1 MNINVKVNC
10 LRLDLKNNVIDLL
23 DSNINVLKTI
33 EIKNKT
39 TLINDKESYNCMVF
53 YHDKIDFIINLVK
66 KGGFFAVE
74 RDNTDF
80 LKEKNLKIQ
89 ELVFYE
95 DRKKLTRHLLDYVIL
110 DTEYS
115 IYNKVNA
122 FIVEV

>member
-1 MNINVKVNC
+1 MKINVEVNC
-10 LRLDLKNNVIDLL
+10 LRLDLKNNGIDLL
-23 DSNINVLKTI
+23 DFNSNVLKSL

-39 TLINDKESYNCMVF
+39 NILSDKETFNCIVF
-53 YHDKIDFIINLVK
+53 YYDKIDFILNLVK

-74 RDNTDF
+74 RDNTSF

-95 DRKKLTRHLLDYVIL
+95 DKKKLTRHLLDYVIL

-115 IYNKVNA
+115 IYNKVNGY
-122 FIVEV
+122 IVEV